1 MTDNKKKI
9 KNFCQKGRT
18 AEVTQYEKS
27 QVSTGS
33 TDDVLPWQGYQNGF
47 NRWNRSWEISLDEY
61 SNQ

>member
-1 MTDNKKKI
+1 MADNEKKI

-33 TDDVLPWQGYQNGF
+33 TNDVLPWLSKF
-47 NRWNRSWEISLDEY
+47 F
-61 SNQ
+61 